1 MKITISKRDLESAIQ
16 IASIGV
22 ASSSADLSGHF
33 LFRLREG
40 KAEVLAYNQ
49 RIFTGCVLT
58 CKIEDGTDGDA
69 FTVESWRLRQWL
81 GAVADA
87 ALTLTA
93 EEATVTAKSPR
104 GSVKWASLDPNK
116 FPYWDD
122 ILSAAEEV
130 ADVDGERLH
139 AAIAYAKQ
147 FVSPEENTAPHLAV
161 TEIRQPTDKEG
172 NDEGDPAL
180 YATDQVGVAV
190 INVAGMG
197 KSRLR
202 VHGKD
207 AAALLSFLALK
218 GSDKVKV
225 LEHDRCLFVQRMDG
239 SLFGVARPNSQFPAL
254 NVENDADPQSWWV
267 LDVEELEGAIKFLGT
282 SAAKDD
288 TRIKFGWDAA
298 AKSVV
303 VSVASASGGEDSLPV
318 KTIDFGG
325 VDDLPDTGFQ
335 IRHPYLT
342 KVTSQ
347 FTSDTLRFDIFQ
359 KKKGG
364 WVRFQHEKD
373 GDKYLTVV
381 VWVR

>member
-1 MKITISKRDLESAIQ
+1 MKITISKRDLEASIQ

-22 ASSSADLSGHF
+22 SAASADLSGHF
-33 LFRLREG
+33 LFRLRDG

-49 RIFTGCVLT
+49 RIFAGCPLT
-58 CKIEDGTDGDA
+58 CQIEEGEDGDA
-69 FTVESWRLRQWL
+69 FTVESWRLKQWL

-93 EEATVTAKSPR
+93 DEATVTAQSPR
-104 GSVKWASLDPNK
+104 GKVKWGSLDPNK

-122 ILSAAEEV
+122 ILAGATEV
-130 ADVDGERLH
+130 ADIDGERLH
-139 AAIAYAKQ
+139 SAVAYAKQ

-172 NDEGDPAL
+172 NDVGSPSL

-190 INVAGMG
+190 IHIDGMDG
-197 KSRLR
+197 SRLR
-202 VHGKD
+202 LHGKD
-207 AAALLSFLALK
+207 TAAVLSFLALK

-225 LEHDRCLFVQRMDG
+225 KEHDRCLFIERTDG
-239 SLFGVARPNSQFPAL
+239 AIFGVARPNSKFPSL
-254 NVENDADPQSWWV
+254 NVEDNADPEVWWI

-288 TRIKFGWDAA
+288 TRIRFSFDADK
-298 AKSVV
+298 KSVV
-303 VSVASASGGEDSLPV
+303 VAVSSASGGEDSLPV

-325 VDDLPDTGFQ
+325 VDGLPDDGFL

-347 FTSDTLRFDIFQ
+347 FASDTIRFDIFQ

-364 WVRFQHEKD
+364 WVRFRHEKE